1 MRTSL
6 RHLFA
11 AGLGIAAIAPGAL
24 ATSTMRSETTLL
36 KRSTMG
42 QVPSSGA
49 TLLVTFAGTP
59 SGVDVVR
66 ALGDLGR
73 VRQSVPDAGI
83 WELVPIDAATVRA
96 NVVRRTGVVRAE
108 WSMTRQLSAFPA
120 TRRPAIPALPTIAVA
135 DPTDPRYADAVGGQW
150 SMHTGRWSPSLTGQT
165 NRPIIAILDAG
176 LDTTQNEWKAPGVT
190 VSPWSTARN
199 IPSAP
204 DISISGHGTHVAGIA
219 AAPIDGN
226 GVVGVAPASA
236 SHPIMPVQV
245 VLNSAGS
252 STDATIMAGITYA
265 VNHGAKV
272 INISSGGPGYS
283 QAFQDTVNW
292 ATKRGALIMAS
303 VGNEGLQ
310 DNGLNFPAGYDHVIG
325 VGAQCDGVVDSPYCP
340 TAYGRAMFSNSNFS
354 VDVLAPGVNIL
365 STLASGVADM
375 TEPAGYGRMD
385 GTSMAS
391 PFVAGTAAL
400 AFSSHPGATPFQVG
414 RLIEMSGSRAVA
426 GFKRNDTAGWGVVSP
441 AKAVTTTA
449 PINDI
454 TEPNDDVNWVP
465 STFNIALPSWA
476 RTKTFSAYADYN
488 DDPMDVYAVPLYKGK
503 RVRVTITSSAAVLRA
518 YAFNG
523 AGRISPRIMSDANF
537 VKRFEGGTRY
547 ATPTTR
553 AFVFTAKTTGRH
565 YLQILAFRGGGNY
578 SVKLERLN

>member
-6 RHLFA
+6 RHLLA
-11 AGLGIAAIAPGAL
+11 AGLGIAAIAPSAL
-24 ATSTMRSETTLL
+24 ATSTFRSETTLL

-42 QVPSSGA
+42 QVPTSGA
-49 TLLVTFAGTP
+49 TLLVTFSGTP
-59 SGVDVVR
+59 SGADVVR
-66 ALGDLGR
+66 TLGDLGH

-83 WELVPIDAATVRA
+83 WELAPLDAGTARA
-96 NVVRRTGVVRAE
+96 SVTRRPGVIRAE
-108 WSMTRQLSAFPA
+108 WSMTRHLSSFPV
-120 TRRPAIPALPTIAVA
+120 TRRPAIAALPEIAVA
-135 DPTDPRYADAVGGQW
+135 EPSDSRYVDGVGGQW
-150 SMHTGRWSPSLTGQT
+150 SMHTGRWYPSLTGQT
-165 NRPIIAILDAG
+165 SRPIIAILDAG
-176 LDTTQNEWKAPGVT
+176 LDTTQKEWKAPGLT
-190 VSPWSTARN
+190 VSPWSTSRN

-219 AAPIDGN
+219 AAPIDGS

-236 SHPIMPVQV
+236 AHPVMPVQV
-245 VLNSAGS
+245 VLNSSGA

-303 VGNEGLQ
+303 VGNEGLL

-340 TAYGRAMFSNSNFS
+340 TAYGRAAFSNSNFS

-365 STLASGVADM
+365 STLESGVADM

-400 AFSSHPGATPFQVG
+400 AYSSHPGATPFQVG
-414 RLIEMSGSRAVA
+414 RLIELSGSRAVA
-426 GFKRNDTAGWGVVSP
+426 GFKRNDTAGWGIVSP
-441 AKAVTTTA
+441 VRAVNGTA
-449 PINDI
+449 PVNDI

-465 STFNIALPSWA
+465 TNFNIVLPSTSP
-476 RTKTFSAYADYN
+476 TKAFSAYADYN
-488 DDPMDVYAVPLYKGK
+488 DDPMDVYAIPLSKGK
-503 RVRVTITSSAAVLRA
+503 RVRVTITATTAVLRA

-523 AGRISPRIMSDANF
+523 TGRISPRIMSDANF

-547 ATPTTR
+547 ATPTKR

-565 YLQILAFRGGGNY
+565 YLQILAFKGGGNY
-578 SVKLERLN
+578 TVKLEKLN